1 MAKDY
6 KASDAAVNAEAVAF
20 ATAMANG
27 YLRIYSGNKPDTAD
41 AAITDQVLLA
51 ELRYGSPAYGSPT
64 AGVITANAITG
75 EDSALANGSATFYR
89 DFQSDGTTPM
99 GDGTIGISDAD
110 LVLNSVSITTGTPV
124 SVTSKTHTIPKEFV
138 PAGVV

>member
-27 YLRIYSGNKPDTAD
+27 YLRIYSGTKPSTAD
-41 AAITDQVLLA
+41 TAITDQVLLA

-75 EDSALANGSATFYR
+75 EDSALADGTASFYR

-99 GDGTIGISDAD
+99 GDGTIGASDSEGGAD

-124 SVTSKTHTIPKEFV
+124 SVTSKTHTIPK
-138 PAGVV
+138 ASA